1 MRAAPDQKHLVAL
14 DLDGTVVHRGEI
26 IDDEV
31 GDAIRAVHEAG
42 HEVVIA
48 TGRSIETTLSIVE
61 QLRIRP
67 EWVVCC
73 NGAVTLKRDPLA
85 ERAYRREYVEAFD
98 ATEVLTRIHSHLITE
113 FYALET
119 DEGELLSTQ
128 EMPFHTLPSRRRV
141 VEFDEMLGRQAIRLL
156 VKSPDH
162 AVANFLSVVD
172 QLGLTRTTYGV
183 GEIVWLDIA
192 PVGVSKES
200 ALETVRGRV
209 GVDRSRV
216 FAIGDGDNDIE
227 MLRWADRHGDAVAMG
242 HAPDHVKAVAG
253 RITGTLDERGVAAA
267 LRYRFPVELGFEG
280 AEPGDLV

>member
-1 MRAAPDQKHLVAL
+1 MRVAPDQKHLVAL

-26 IDDEV
+26 IDEEV
-31 GDAIRAVHEAG
+31 GDAIRAVYDAG

-48 TGRSIETTLSIVE
+48 TGRSVETTLSIAE

-67 EWVVCC
+67 EWIVCC

-85 ERAYRREYVEAFD
+85 DHGYRREYVEAFD
-98 ATEVLTRIHSHLITE
+98 ATEVLSRIHSFLITE

-119 DEGELLSTQ
+119 DESELFSTQ
-128 EMPFHTLPSRRRV
+128 EMPFHTLPSRRHV
-141 VEFDEMLGRQAIRLL
+141 VPFEDMLNRQAIRLL

-162 AVANFLSVVD
+162 AVMNFLSIVD

-183 GEIVWLDIA
+183 GETVWLDIA
-192 PVGVSKES
+192 PAGVTKES
-200 ALETVRGRV
+200 ALESVRGRM
-209 GVDRSRV
+209 GIDRSRV

-227 MLRWADRHGDAVAMG
+227 MLKWADRHGDAVAMG
-242 HAPDHVKAVAG
+242 HAPDHVKAAAG
-253 RITGTLDERGVAAA
+253 RITGTLEEGGVAAA
-267 LRYRFPVELGFEG
+267 LRYRFPAELGFEG